1 MVKLRL
7 NIKQQ
12 FVNTKLDV
20 RLNFRLKYQPF
31 SILGLLT
38 IMDHLKLFS
47 IKAEFKRKTEKKKKK
62 TKKGY
67 KNINKYVPAKSSL

>member
-47 IKAEFKRKTEKKKKK
+47 IKAEFKRKTEKKKKRK
-62 TKKGY
+62 RDIK
-67 KNINKYVPAKSSL
+67 ILIIYVPAKSSL

>member
-47 IKAEFKRKTEKKKKK
+47 IKAEFKRKTEKKKRKRDIK
-62 TKKGY
+62 
-67 KNINKYVPAKSSL
+67 ILIIYVPAKSSL

>member
-31 SILGLLT
+31 STLGLLT

-47 IKAEFKRKTEKKKKK
+47 IKAEFKRKTEKKKRKRD
-62 TKKGY
+62 TK
-67 KNINKYVPAKSSL
+67 ILLIYVPAKSSL

>member
-47 IKAEFKRKTEKKKKK
+47 IKAEFKRKTEKKKRKRDIK
-62 TKKGY
+62 
-67 KNINKYVPAKSSL
+67 ILIIYVLAKSSL

>member
-1 MVKLRL
+1 MVELRL

-47 IKAEFKRKTEKKKKK
+47 IKAEFKRKTEKKKRKRDIK
-62 TKKGY
+62 
-67 KNINKYVPAKSSL
+67 ILIIYVPAKSSL

>member
-20 RLNFRLKYQPF
+20 RLNVNFRLKYQPF

-47 IKAEFKRKTEKKKKK
+47 IKAEFKRKTEKKKNEKC
-62 TKKGY
+62 
-67 KNINKYVPAKSSL
+67 I

>member
-12 FVNTKLDV
+12 FVNMKLDV
-20 RLNFRLKYQPF
+20 RLNFRLKYQPL

-47 IKAEFKRKTEKKKKK
+47 TKAEFKLKNEKKK

-67 KNINKYVPAKSSL
+67 KNINNIRTG

>member
-38 IMDHLKLFS
+38 IMDRLKLFS
-47 IKAEFKRKTEKKKKK
+47 IKAEFKRKTEKKKRKRDIK
-62 TKKGY
+62 
-67 KNINKYVPAKSSL
+67 ILIIYVPAKSSL

>member
-20 RLNFRLKYQPF
+20 RLNFRLTYQPF

-47 IKAEFKRKTEKKKKK
+47 IKAEFKRKTEKKKRKRDIK
-62 TKKGY
+62 
-67 KNINKYVPAKSSL
+67 ILIIYVPAKSIL

>member
-12 FVNTKLDV
+12 FVNYTKLDV

-47 IKAEFKRKTEKKKKK
+47 IKAEFKRKTEKKKKRK
-62 TKKGY
+62 RDIK
-67 KNINKYVPAKSSL
+67 ILIIYVPAKSSL